1 MKMTSK
7 QIRESFIKF
16 FEQYDHKFVRSSPV
30 VPYDDPTL
38 LFTNAGMNQ
47 FKNIFL
53 GLEKRDYKRVANTQ
67 KCIRVSGKHN
77 DLEEVGKDTYHHTF
91 FEMLGNWSFGDYY
104 KKEAISWAWELLTD
118 VWKLPKSKLWA
129 TVFREDDEA
138 EQLWKKVTDIHP
150 QQVLRFDEKDN
161 FWEMGEVG
169 PCGPCSE
176 IHIDLGP
183 NACDKQSIKG
193 HQCHVNSGCARF
205 IELWNLV
212 FIQYNRDD
220 DGSLIE
226 LPAKHVDTGMGFERT
241 VAVLQGVGSNY
252 DTDLFRPIIDRISEI
267 SGKEYGANEDSV
279 AHRVIAD
286 HVRALTFAIAD
297 GALPA
302 NEGRG
307 YVLRRILRRAA
318 RFARK
323 LDLHEPMIYKL
334 VPTVVDVMGDA
345 FPEIKEKHQYIA
357 SVIKSEEDRF
367 NVTLDRG
374 IELFEKMVAD
384 LASQKITQIPGADA
398 FRLYDTYG
406 FPLDLTRLM
415 AEDEL
420 MTIDENGFKKEM
432 ERQRER
438 SRAADKFD
446 YEIDINFEE
455 WEKISDGAD
464 SKFLGYEMLEAN
476 AVIRLLKRK
485 DDYAYLILNQTPFYG
500 EAGGQ
505 VGDQGEIELN
515 GFLLD
520 VENTIRY
527 ADRIVHIAKGFL
539 PDQLSNVS
547 VKARVKRDQR
557 MSTAR
562 NHTATHLLQASLRQ
576 VLGKH
581 VQQSG
586 SLVTPFRLR
595 FDLTHFERISPDQL
609 KKVERIVNEKIWEN
623 IPLQI
628 IHTSFEEAKRKGATA
643 LFGEKYGD
651 EVRVI
656 KIDDFSMELCGG
668 THVTATGQIGM
679 FRIMSESSVAAGIR
693 RIEAVTG
700 EEAYRR
706 ATEDREIID
715 SLADSL
721 GTPAAGLSD
730 RIQNLI
736 EQNKALEKEMQQIRV
751 QSSHQE
757 VDQWIQQA
765 KQLDHFRLVVTKVKS
780 NSVDEL
786 KQIGDALR
794 ERLKTGVGV
803 LGMILDNKIN
813 FLCVITDDMIKQTNL
828 KAGDIVK
835 EVAAIAGGSGGGRP
849 HMALAGAKMLDKF
862 EQALS
867 EVEKIV
873 RKKINFELK
882 TNQTSNPKGQLNLI
896 T

>member
-1 MKMTSK
+1 MTSK

-16 FEQYDHKFVRSSPV
+16 FEQHDHKFVRSSSV
-30 VPYDDPTL
+30 VPYEDPTL

-53 GLEKRDYKRVANTQ
+53 GLEQRDYQRAANTQ

-104 KKEAISWAWELLTD
+104 KKEAIAWAWELLTE
-118 VWKLPKSKLWA
+118 VWKLPKDKLWA

-138 EQLWKKVTDIHP
+138 EKLWKQVTDINP
-150 QQVLRFDEKDN
+150 SQVLRFDEKDN

-183 NACDKQSIKG
+183 ERCDKKHMTG
-193 HQCHVNSGCARF
+193 HQCQVNGGCARF

-220 DGSLIE
+220 DGSLKE
-226 LPAKHVDTGMGFERT
+226 LPAKHVDTGMGFERI
-241 VAVLQGVGSNY
+241 VSVLQGVGSNY
-252 DTDLFRPIIDRISEI
+252 DTDLFRPIIKHIVEI
-267 SGKEYGANEDSV
+267 SGKEYRQDELGV

-297 GALPA
+297 GALPS

-323 LDLHEPMIYKL
+323 LDLHEPMIFKL
-334 VPTVVDVMGDA
+334 VPTVVDVMGEA

-357 SVIKSEEDRF
+357 AVIKSEEERF

-374 IELFEKMVAD
+374 IELFEKLTTD
-384 LASQKITQIPGADA
+384 LAARNITQIPGSEA

-406 FPLDLTRLM
+406 FPIDLTRLM
-415 AEDEL
+415 AEEKN
-420 MTIDENGFKKEM
+420 MSIDESGFEAEM
-432 ERQRER
+432 EQQRER
-438 SRAADKFD
+438 SRAAGKFD
-446 YEIDINFEE
+446 FELDINFEE
-455 WEKISDGAD
+455 WENISSGTD
-464 SKFLGYEMLEAN
+464 SKFLGYEQLEA
-476 AVIRLLKRK
+476 AATIRLLKRK
-485 DDYAYLILNQTPFYG
+485 EDYVYLVLDQTPFYG

-505 VGDQGEIELN
+505 VGDQGEIELD
-515 GFLLD
+515 GFVLN
-520 VENTIRY
+520 VENTMRY
-527 ADRIVHIAKGFL
+527 LDRIIHIAKGFL
-539 PDQLSNVS
+539 PDPLPNTQ

-562 NHTATHLLQASLRQ
+562 NHTATHLLQAALRQ
-576 VLGKH
+576 VLGQH
-581 VQQSG
+581 VHQSG

-595 FDLTHFERISPDQL
+595 FDLTHFERVSPNQL
-609 KKVERIVNEKIWEN
+609 KKIERIVNEKIWEN

-628 IHTSFEEAKRKGATA
+628 IHTTFDEAKQQGAMA

-651 EVRVI
+651 QVRMI
-656 KIDDFSMELCGG
+656 KIDDFSLELCGG
-668 THVTATGQIGM
+668 THVSATGQIGM
-679 FRIMSESSVAAGIR
+679 FRIVSESSVAAGIR

-706 ATEDREIID
+706 SLADRELID
-715 SLADSL
+715 SLSEVLNAPAEELVHRVQSL
-721 GTPAAGLSD
+721 A
-730 RIQNLI
+730 
-736 EQNKALEKEMQQIRV
+736 EHNKTLEKELQQLRL

-757 VDQWIQQA
+757 VDQWIKQA
-765 KQLDHFRLVVTKVKS
+765 KQVDHFNLVVKAVS
-780 NSVDEL
+780 LSSIDEF
-786 KQIGDALR
+786 KQLGDVLR
-794 ERLKTGVGV
+794 ERIKSGIGV
-803 LGMILDNKIN
+803 LGMILDGKVN
-813 FLCVITDDMIKQTNL
+813 FLCVITDDLIKQKNL
-828 KAGDIVK
+828 KAGDIIK

-849 HMALAGAKMLDKF
+849 HMALAGAKDLDKF
-862 EQALS
+862 DQALA
-867 EVEKIV
+867 EAETIV
-873 RKKINFELK
+873 KNKMQNSKLQIPNDK
-882 TNQTSNPKGQLNLI
+882 
-896 T
+896 